1 MVKYFCF
8 IFLLLTSQINADC
21 DFDSAEFLDKLTQP
35 EEIKSITVDVYN
47 NKKYTKNFYKLI
59 LSSKDTIPPKFKK
72 ILMELYLCI
81 MILEFVNSKSD

>member
-47 NKKYTKNFYKLI
+47 NKKYTKTFI
-59 LSSKDTIPPKFKK
+59 S
-72 ILMELYLCI
+72 
-81 MILEFVNSKSD
+81 